1 MVKQESRYGMTI
13 PLPDRL
19 DDHKE
24 VFRELVELGYTD
36 VWSSEANDTDG
47 LTPLALAAAW
57 APELRLGTA
66 ILPAFTRGPAL
77 MAQSAAAMA
86 CAAPGNFVLG
96 IGTSSDVIVERW
108 NGIPFE
114 DPYLKVR
121 DTIRF
126 LRRALTGE
134 KISEK
139 FETFEISGFRLARVP
154 EVQPPVLLAALREGM
169 LRLAGREADGAIINW
184 LSADDVVRVAQIVN
198 NEGPD
203 KELVARIFV
212 CPSDKKE
219 QVLAAGKF
227 AMAAYLNVP
236 VYKAFHKWLGRE
248 EILSEHWEHWD
259 SGDRKGALE
268 KIPDHLV
275 DELIVNGTPDQ
286 CREHIQRYVEAGVT
300 CPALAIMPLTGD
312 DVRQSVRDL
321 APIKK

>member
-47 LTPLALAAAW
+47 LTPLALAAAL

-114 DPYLKVR
+114 DPYLKAR

-134 KISEK
+134 NDSDSSLVPLFNICQIIVTVETSTFSAISFNSANSVSVSEL
-139 FETFEISGFRLARVP
+139 FTPSSASIL
-154 EVQPPVLLAALREGM
+154 
-169 LRLAGREADGAIINW
+169 II
-184 LSADDVVRVAQIVN
+184 
-198 NEGPD
+198 P
-203 KELVARIFV
+203 
-212 CPSDKKE
+212 
-219 QVLAAGKF
+219 
-227 AMAAYLNVP
+227 
-236 VYKAFHKWLGRE
+236 
-248 EILSEHWEHWD
+248 
-259 SGDRKGALE
+259 
-268 KIPDHLV
+268 
-275 DELIVNGTPDQ
+275 T
-286 CREHIQRYVEAGVT
+286 
-300 CPALAIMPLTGD
+300 
-312 DVRQSVRDL
+312 
-321 APIKK
+321 